1 MSSQLEE
8 LKQLIIHK
16 LDIDEFLDILGYD
29 LSDLVERLS
38 DELEENYEDLI
49 HACK

>member
-8 LKQLIIHK
+8 LKQLIIHN
-16 LDIDEFLDILGYD
+16 LDVDEFLDILGYD

-38 DELEENYEDLI
+38 DELEENYEELR